1 MIKDITLG
9 QYLPGNS
16 IIHKLDPRTKL
27 ILTVLFMMALFLLN
41 SIYALLTALVF
52 VLVCFKLA
60 NISFKYAFKGIK
72 PILYIIIFTTILNIF
87 FTSGTVIFTWSF
99 ISITKEGITSAILVA
114 LRVFTLISSAS
125 IMTYTTTPIMLTDS
139 IEKLFNPLKKI
150 KVPVHEMAMMMTISL
165 RFIPTLIDET
175 DKIMKAQASRGADI
189 GTGNIIERA
198 KSFIPILVPLFVS
211 SFKRADDLAIAME
224 SRCYK
229 GGEGRTS
236 MRVLQFKKRD
246 YITYIIFLI
255 FIVFLFAMQHLL
267 WCFVYLLLLF
277 VDITIY
283 ILI

>member
-267 WCFVYLLLLF
+267 
-277 VDITIY
+277 
-283 ILI
+283 